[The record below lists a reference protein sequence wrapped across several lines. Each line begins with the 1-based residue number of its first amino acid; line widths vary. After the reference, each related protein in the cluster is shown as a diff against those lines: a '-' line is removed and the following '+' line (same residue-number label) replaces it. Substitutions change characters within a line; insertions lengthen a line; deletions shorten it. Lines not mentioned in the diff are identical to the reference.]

1 MGCEKWLLTMA
12 DTYLELVKT
21 GGAIGCLIVAVR
33 WLAAQ
38 WTAAQAQLV
47 AMLSTTIQQNSELLR
62 EVRDTLKQCH
72 DKRTKT

>member
-1 MGCEKWLLTMA
+1 MT
-12 DTYLELVKT
+12 DPYLELVKT

-47 AMLSTTIQQNSELLR
+47 SMLATTINQNSDLLR
-62 EVRDTLKQCH
+62 EVRDTLRQCH
-72 DKRTKT
+72 EKRPKT